1 MYDFK
6 MLSDYDFELL
16 TRDLLQKVLQC
27 RLESFKKGRDNGID
41 LRYSCTNNI
50 NDIVIQCKHY
60 ANSTFSNLKSKLLKE
75 EFAKIKLLNPSRYM
89 LVTSLGLTPNQKE
102 ELRQYLSPYCKLVSD
117 IIGMDELNGL
127 LRDYPEIEKS
137 HYKLWLTSSQVLEK
151 ILHNEVYSRSEI
163 TIDSIK
169 TKLKIYV
176 QNQAF
181 FKSLEIL
188 DKNNCCIITGIPGIG
203 KTTLAEMLLITYL
216 NRGYEIIK
224 VSQNINE
231 AFEVYS
237 SKKKQIFLYD
247 DFLGQTG
254 IDLKLAKNEDKD
266 ILSFMRYIEKDK
278 MSKFILTTREYILNQ
293 AKSTYESFELTN
305 LDIRKSMLLLSDYNK
320 YDKAK
325 ILFNHLYYNDVSAPY
340 IDNILKNN
348 ILKIINHK
356 NYNPRI
362 IEILTQ
368 NLLPKDPN
376 NFYESFMENLNNPQ
390 KVWKFAFEN
399 QISNE
404 SKNLLILLVSLP
416 RKSELENVKVI
427 YNYYNAEKCR
437 TFNKDFSDGDFIK
450 ALKELEGSFI
460 CIEKSLISF
469 HNPSVKDFLENII
482 MENDIDFKIL
492 CETAMCFEQCVSL
505 YNIGSRNDYKLIKK
519 YENYFAKAIIDN
531 LLSFGVKFCN
541 SIIGLNLNYDYSK
554 SAIIRIITTIKMN
567 DFIRNKKVTDYII
580 NEIFENLGI
589 NYKFY
594 GVKINEC
601 IELIKL
607 SSNKKYKDYFN
618 NHIIKEIYDIVISK
632 LLEGDIYEI
641 DDFNIISIFEEH
653 YPTLITDD
661 VKSIVSNIF
670 SDFYFDDIS
679 SVIDW
684 GSIGAIDDYIST
696 LEYLGKYFGVDIND
710 SKEHL
715 EANKEKF
722 YICNEDEDY
731 EEYRGNYMEE
741 TYKDEMI
748 IDMFGALLS

>member
-16 TRDLLQKVLQC
+16 IRDLLQKVLHC

-50 NDIVIQCKHY
+50 NNIVIQCKHY

-75 EFAKIKLLNPSRYM
+75 EYAKIKLLNPSRYI

-102 ELRQYLSPYCKLVSD
+102 ELLQCLSPHCKLVSD

-137 HYKLWLTSSQVLEK
+137 HYKLWLTSSQVLQK
-151 ILHNEVYSRSEI
+151 ILHNEVYNRSEI
-163 TIDSIK
+163 TLDRIK

-224 VSQNINE
+224 ISQNINE
-231 AFEVYS
+231 AFDIYS
-237 SKKKQIFLYD
+237 SGKKQIFFYD

-254 IDLKLAKNEDKD
+254 LDLKLAKNEDKD
-266 ILSFMRYIEKDK
+266 ILNFMQYIEKGA

-293 AKSTYESFELTN
+293 AKSTYESLEFAN
-305 LDIRKSMLLLSDYNK
+305 LDVRKSILLLSDYSKN
-320 YDKAK
+320 DKAK
-325 ILFNHLYYNDVSAPY
+325 ILFNHLYYRELPASY
-340 IDNILKNN
+340 IDNLLKNN
-348 ILKIINHK
+348 ILKIIDHQ

-362 IEILTQ
+362 IEMLTG

-376 NFYESFMENLNNPQ
+376 NFYESFMNNLNNPR
-390 KVWKFAFEN
+390 KIWKFAFEN

-404 SKNLLILLVSLP
+404 SKNLLILLISLP
-416 RKSELENVKVI
+416 SKSEFENVKVI
-427 YNYYNAEKCR
+427 YNYYNTEKCR

-450 ALKELEGSFI
+450 SLKELEGSFI
-460 CIEKSLISF
+460 CVEKNFISY
-469 HNPSVKDFLENII
+469 HNPSVRDFLESVIVK
-482 MENDIDFKIL
+482 NDTEFKIL
-492 CETAMCFEQCVSL
+492 CKTAMCFEQCVSL
-505 YNIGSRNDYKLIKK
+505 YNIGSRNDFKLIKK
-519 YENYFAKAIIDN
+519 YQDYFADAVIDN
-531 LLSFGVKFCN
+531 LLSFGVKFRN
-541 SIIGLNLNYDYSK
+541 SLRGLYLKFDYSK
-554 SAIIRIITTIKMN
+554 SVILRVIATIKMN
-567 DFIRNKKVTDYII
+567 DCIRNRKVTDYLI
-580 NEIFENLGI
+580 NEFFENLGI
-589 NYKFY
+589 NFKFY

-601 IELIKL
+601 IELVKL
-607 SSNKKYKDYFN
+607 SYNKKYKYYFN
-618 NHIIKEIYDIVISK
+618 DDIIKEILKIVITK
-632 LLEGDIYEI
+632 FLEGDIDEI
-641 DDFNIISIFEEH
+641 DDFKIISIFEEH
-653 YPTLITDD
+653 YPNLITDD
-661 VKSIVSNIF
+661 VKGLVSDKF
-670 SDFYFDDIS
+670 SEFYIDDIS
-679 SVIDW
+679 SVVDW
-684 GSIGAIDDYIST
+684 GAIEVIDEYIST
-696 LEYLGKYFGVDIND
+696 LKYLGEYFGVDIND

-715 EANKEKF
+715 ESNKEEF
-722 YICNEDEDY
+722 YMCNEDSDY
-731 EEYRGNYMEE
+731 EKYRVNYIEE

-748 IDMFGALLS
+748 IDMFDALLS